1 MIGVA
6 VIGLGVGEQHARAFA
21 ADRRARVLWLHDLAP
36 ARADGLAKQHPGS
49 RVARDFDAILR
60 DPAVQVV
67 SIASFDDAHFGQAR
81 DALRAGKHVFVEK
94 PLCTSTAELAELKAL
109 WSAAAGRLKIGS
121 NLVLRTAPAY
131 QWLKRAIG
139 EEVLGSLYAFDGD
152 YLYGRLHKI
161 SEGWRSGVTNY
172 SVILGGGIH
181 LVDLM
186 LWLTGERPKRASAAG
201 NRISTAA
208 SGFRYDDFRAATLEF
223 ESGLVARISANF
235 GSVHAHQ
242 HVVRVFGTRATFL
255 YDDQGPRLH
264 TSREPAQAPSRL
276 DLPALP
282 AGKGA
287 LIPGFLDAVS
297 GGQGYDGVTQSF
309 FDGIAICLACD
320 RAAEQRSP
328 QNIEYV

>member
-1 MIGVA
+1 
-6 VIGLGVGEQHARAFA
+6 
-21 ADRRARVLWLHDLAP
+21 
-36 ARADGLAKQHPGS
+36 
-49 RVARDFDAILR
+49 
-60 DPAVQVV
+60 
-67 SIASFDDAHFGQAR
+67 
-81 DALRAGKHVFVEK
+81 
-94 PLCTSTAELAELKAL
+94 TAELAELKAL

-201 NRISTAA
+201 NRISTA
-208 SGFRYDDFRAATLEF
+208 
-223 ESGLVARISANF
+223 
-235 GSVHAHQ
+235 
-242 HVVRVFGTRATFL
+242 
-255 YDDQGPRLH
+255 
-264 TSREPAQAPSRL
+264 
-276 DLPALP
+276 
-282 AGKGA
+282 
-287 LIPGFLDAVS
+287 VS
-297 GGQGYDGVTQSF
+297 GGQGYDAVTQSF